1 METVE
6 VGVVAMKDEM
16 YGFETINGI
25 EELSEGQEC
34 YRYHNE
40 PLVVCEISPQT
51 MEMLEGQE
59 AQQTK
64 QLLTKMD
71 CDYLL
76 FVSVWQVEIRLMFI
90 SNNKRVRAPEFL
102 DALVAEYGLVKGDGL
117 SASARLS
124 FAILLAHIS
133 DMELSGVMEYFL
145 KMGNAYF
152 TECDWI
158 NAKQYSVEQR
168 NSIIGFDRYQKR
180 RVAWA
185 YVKTS
190 DIVLTGKKI
199 LIKSLENESG
209 TEITADENLYIM
221 IGCRGEVY
229 YIEKNKF
236 DSTYEATEEKLDVFQ
251 QMLDFLPEV
260 ETIPDGNYISLD
272 EMSHLCF
279 PKRDKGIY
287 AKQLDRR
294 TKVFPADGDG
304 DYFLGRPGDY
314 MAVRVDDLS
323 DIYIIRRDIFG
334 QTYELI
340 NSDD

>member
-1 METVE
+1 MR
-6 VGVVAMKDEM
+6 DEM
-16 YGFETINGI
+16 YGFVTINGI

-40 PLVVCEISPQT
+40 PLVVCEVSPQT

-59 AQQTK
+59 AQEAGQ
-64 QLLTKMD
+64 QLLTKME

-76 FVSVWQVEIRLMFI
+76 LVATWQVEIRLMFL
-90 SNNKRVRAPEFL
+90 SSNKRVRAPEFL

-117 SASARLS
+117 YASARVAA
-124 FAILLAHIS
+124 AILQAQIS
-133 DMELSGVMEYFL
+133 DMELSGIMEYFL
-145 KMGNAYF
+145 KMANAYF

-158 NAKQYSVEQR
+158 DAKQYFLEQN
-168 NSIIGFDRYQKR
+168 NSITRFELYQKR

-185 YVKTS
+185 YVKTT
-190 DIVLTGKKI
+190 DIVSAGRKL

-209 TEITADENLYIM
+209 NEITADEKLYIM
-221 IGCRGEVY
+221 IGCRGEIY

-236 DSTYEATEEKLDVFQ
+236 ESTYEVTEDMLDIFQ

-260 ETIPDGNYISLD
+260 ETIPDGKYISLD
-272 EMSHLCF
+272 EMAHLCF
-279 PKRDKGIY
+279 PKQGNSIY

-294 TKVFPADGDG
+294 TKVFPEDSEG

-314 MAVRVDDLS
+314 MAVREDDLS

-340 NSDD
+340 NSGD

>member
-1 METVE
+1 MR
-6 VGVVAMKDEM
+6 DEM
-16 YGFETINGI
+16 YGFVAINGI

-40 PLVVCEISPQT
+40 PLVVCEVSPQT

-59 AQQTK
+59 AQEAGQ
-64 QLLTKMD
+64 QLLTKME

-76 FVSVWQVEIRLMFI
+76 LVSAWQVEIRLMFI

-102 DALVAEYGLVKGDGL
+102 DALLAEYGLVKGDGFF
-117 SASARLS
+117 ASARVS
-124 FAILLAHIS
+124 SAILQAQIS
-133 DMELSGVMEYFL
+133 DMELSGIMEYFL
-145 KMGNAYF
+145 KMVNAYF
-152 TECDWI
+152 VESDWI

-168 NSIIGFDRYQKR
+168 DSIINYDLYQKK

-190 DIVLTGKKI
+190 DIVRAGKKI

-236 DSTYEATEEKLDVFQ
+236 ESTYEVTEEKLDVFE

-260 ETIPDGNYISLD
+260 ETVPDGEYISLD
-272 EMSHLCF
+272 EMAHLCF
-279 PKRDKGIY
+279 PKRDNGIY
-287 AKQLDRR
+287 ARQLNRR
-294 TKVFPADGDG
+294 TKVFPADENG

-314 MAVRVDDLS
+314 MAVRADDLS

-334 QTYELI
+334 QTYELMK
-340 NSDD
+340 